1 MMRYEAMVAA
11 AAAVMGFVG
20 ATRDGGTPAVQQA
33 AAFGPMAVA
42 GQEDFR
48 WSGRLGR
55 GQEIEINGII
65 GNVTAVATSGDQ
77 VEVIGRRRGRGAAD
91 VRIEAVET
99 RDGITICTIYP
110 QRAGR
115 GNGRRTDVDG
125 DGPCRGNN
133 GNVDGDD
140 AAIDFTVRVP
150 AGVKLAANTVAGDIV
165 AEGLRS
171 PVDVGSVSGDV
182 RVSTSGPARAS
193 TVSGDVTAAFGQTDG
208 EEMEFA
214 SVSGD
219 VTLRLAGSVGAEV
232 EAQTLSGE
240 IHSDFPLRRGHM
252 TDDDD
257 DDDDDGRGIQ
267 VNVRIGQ
274 SARGTIGRGGAEL
287 SVTTISGD
295 IRLERAR

>member
-1 MMRYEAMVAA
+1 MRYEAMVAA

-20 ATRDGGTPAVQQA
+20 ATRDGGTSAIQH
-33 AAFGPMAVA
+33 AFGLEAVA

-48 WSGRLGR
+48 WSGRLAR

-125 DGPCRGNN
+125 DGRCRGNN
-133 GNVDGDD
+133 GNIDGDD

-150 AGVKLAANTVAGDIV
+150 AGVKLAANTVSGDIV

-171 PVDVGSVSGDV
+171 PVEAASVSGDV

-193 TVSGDVTAAFGQTDG
+193 TVSGDVVATFAQTDSD
-208 EEMEFA
+208 EMEFN

-219 VTLRLAGSVGAEV
+219 VTLRLAASVGAEV

-257 DDDDDGRGIQ
+257 DDDDRGGIQ
-267 VNVRIGQ
+267 VHVRIGQ

>member
-1 MMRYEAMVAA
+1 MRYEAMVAA
-11 AAAVMGFVG
+11 AAAVMGFAG
-20 ATRDGGTPAVQQA
+20 ATRDGGTPAVQQGA
-33 AAFGPMAVA
+33 AVEAVA
-42 GQEDFR
+42 AQEDFR
-48 WSGRLGR
+48 WSGRLAR

-65 GNVTAVATSGDQ
+65 GNVTAVAASGDQ

-133 GNVDGDD
+133 GNIDGDD

-150 AGVKLAANTVAGDIV
+150 AGVKLAANTVSGDIV

-208 EEMEFA
+208 DEMDFA

-257 DDDDDGRGIQ
+257 DDDDDNGI
-267 VNVRIGQ
+267 NIDVRIGQ

>member
-1 MMRYEAMVAA
+1 MRYEAMVAA

-20 ATRDGGTPAVQQA
+20 ATRDGRSPAIQDA
-33 AAFGPMAVA
+33 AAFGSEAVA

-48 WSGRLGR
+48 WSGRLAR

-65 GNVTAVATSGDQ
+65 GNVTAETASGDQ
-77 VEVIGRRRGRGAAD
+77 VEVIGRRRGAGAAD

-115 GNGRRTDVDG
+115 NGRRTDVDG

-133 GNVDGDD
+133 GNIDGDD
-140 AAIDFTVRVP
+140 ARIDFTVRVP
-150 AGVKLAANTVAGDIV
+150 AGVKLAANTVSGDIV

-171 PVDVGSVSGDV
+171 PVEAASVSGDV

-193 TVSGDVTAAFGQTDG
+193 TVSGDVVATFAQTDSD
-208 EEMEFA
+208 EMEFN
-214 SVSGD
+214 SVSGN

-257 DDDDDGRGIQ
+257 DDDDDDDRG
-267 VNVRIGQ
+267 VHVDVRIGQ

>member
-1 MMRYEAMVAA
+1 MMRYEAMIAA

-20 ATRDGGTPAVQQA
+20 ATRDGVIQQA
-33 AAFGPMAVA
+33 TPFGSMAVA

-48 WSGRLGR
+48 WSGRLAR

-65 GNVTAVATSGDQ
+65 GNVTAVAASGDQ

-91 VRIEAVET
+91 VRIEAVRT

-115 GNGRRTDVDG
+115 GTGRRTDVDG

-133 GNVDGDD
+133 GNIDTDD
-140 AAIDFTVRVP
+140 ASIDFTVRVP
-150 AGVKLAANTVAGDIV
+150 AGVKLAANTVSGDIV

-171 PVDVGSVSGDV
+171 PVEAASVSGDV
-182 RVSTSGPARAS
+182 RVATTGPARAS
-193 TVSGDVTAAFGQTDG
+193 TVSGDVTASFGEMDRD
-208 EEMEFA
+208 EMEFN

-257 DDDDDGRGIQ
+257 DDDDDGGVHVDI
-267 VNVRIGQ
+267 RIGQ

>member
-1 MMRYEAMVAA
+1 MRYEALVAA

-20 ATRDGGTPAVQQA
+20 ATRDGGTPAAQQA
-33 AAFGPMAVA
+33 GAAFGAEAVA

-48 WSGRLGR
+48 WSGRLARGR
-55 GQEIEINGII
+55 EIEINGIV
-65 GNVTAVATSGDQ
+65 GNVTAVAASGDQ
-77 VEVIGRRRGRGAAD
+77 VEVIGRRRGPGAAD

-115 GNGRRTDVDG
+115 NGRRTDVDG

-133 GNVDGDD
+133 GNIDTGD
-140 AAIDFTVRVP
+140 ASIDFTVRVP
-150 AGVKLAANTVAGDIV
+150 AGVKLAANTISGDIV

-171 PVDVGSVSGDV
+171 PVEAASVSGDV
-182 RVSTSGPARAS
+182 RVATTGPARAS
-193 TVSGDVTAAFGQTDG
+193 TVSGDVTASFGEMDRD
-208 EEMEFA
+208 EMEFN

-219 VTLRLAGSVGAEV
+219 VTLRLAGNMGAEV

-257 DDDDDGRGIQ
+257 DDDDEGGIH
-267 VNVRIGQ
+267 VDVRIGQ

-287 SVTTISGD
+287 SVTTISGN

>member
-20 ATRDGGTPAVQQA
+20 ATRDGGTSVVQQA
-33 AAFGPMAVA
+33 AFGAEAVA

-48 WSGRLGR
+48 WSGRLAR

-65 GNVTAVATSGDQ
+65 GNVTAVAASGDQ

-99 RDGITICTIYP
+99 RDGIAICTIYP

-115 GNGRRTDVDG
+115 DGRRVDADG
-125 DGPCRGNN
+125 NGPCRGNN
-133 GNVDGDD
+133 GNIDGDD

-150 AGVKLAANTVAGDIV
+150 AGVKLAANTVSGDIV

-171 PVDVGSVSGDV
+171 PVEAASVSGDV
-182 RVSTSGPARAS
+182 RVATSGPARAS

-208 EEMEFA
+208 DEMEFA

-219 VTLRLAGSVGAEV
+219 VTLRLAGNVGAEV

-257 DDDDDGRGIQ
+257 DDGDDDGVHVDI
-267 VNVRIGQ
+267 RIGQ

>member
-20 ATRDGGTPAVQQA
+20 ATREGGTPAVQEA
-33 AAFGPMAVA
+33 AAVGSVAVA

-48 WSGRLGR
+48 WSGRLAR

-65 GNVTAVATSGDQ
+65 GNVTAETASGDQ
-77 VEVIGRRRGRGAAD
+77 VEVIGRRRGAGAAD

-110 QRAGR
+110 QRGGR
-115 GNGRRTDVDG
+115 NGRRTDVDG

-133 GNVDGDD
+133 GNIDGDD
-140 AAIDFTVRVP
+140 ARIDFTVRVP
-150 AGVKLAANTVAGDIV
+150 AGVKLAANTVSGDIV

-171 PVDVGSVSGDV
+171 PVEAASVSGDV

-193 TVSGDVTAAFGQTDG
+193 TVSGDVVATFAQTDSD
-208 EEMEFA
+208 EMEFN

-219 VTLRLAGSVGAEV
+219 VTLRLAGNVGAEV

-257 DDDDDGRGIQ
+257 DDDDDGGVHVDI
-267 VNVRIGQ
+267 RIGQ